1 MTFSEKINDY
11 LDILGCSAKDLSDA
25 SLIAPAVIS
34 RYRNGERIPKYPS
47 EQFNALVDGICVI
60 AKEKDIDLKQ
70 NAVKEELLETIG
82 ISDINFETFRENFN
96 VLISTLNMN
105 VA

>member
-25 SLIAPAVIS
+25 SLISPAVIS

-70 NAVKEELLETIG
+70 NIKYECCRTC
-82 ISDINFETFRENFN
+82 
-96 VLISTLNMN
+96 
-105 VA
+105 